1 MLIRKFNQKS
11 SREKNQFAE
20 KFMIEDMTNI
30 LTTINSP
37 RNLKKANEKKIF
49 IVINY
54 THSYLSSQINL

>member
-37 RNLKKANEKKIF
+37 RNLKKSE
-49 IVINY
+49 
-54 THSYLSSQINL
+54 